1 MSGEIASGANSW
13 TGDENNS
20 EENDEVNAEANSWSD
35 DENEAPVQVENGGDS
50 APGTAV
56 KEMPKRNTW
65 RNERSVPAPESVG
78 VIAELSKWNPF
89 ATKATASVA
98 SVAVP
103 EETAVPMT
111 PMPPPKNHKSILSPG
126 GNSSG
131 PVSRFNLGS
140 PNIKGGSRKRKSR
153 AKKSRKSRFRKNR
166 KTQRKR
172 RNHR

>member
-1 MSGEIASGANSW
+1 MSGEVAAGENSW
-13 TGDENNS
+13 TGNENNS
-20 EENDEVNAEANSWSD
+20 EENNEVNAGANSWSD
-35 DENEAPVQVENGGDS
+35 DEIEAPVQVEKGGNS

-56 KEMPKRNTW
+56 KKMPKRNTW
-65 RNERSVPAPESVG
+65 RNERSVPEPESVG
-78 VIAELSKWNPF
+78 VIAELSNWKPI

-140 PNIKGGSRKRKSR
+140 PNAKGGSRKRKSR
-153 AKKSRKSRFRKNR
+153 SRKNKKTRRTRRSRR
-166 KTQRKR
+166 
-172 RNHR
+172 